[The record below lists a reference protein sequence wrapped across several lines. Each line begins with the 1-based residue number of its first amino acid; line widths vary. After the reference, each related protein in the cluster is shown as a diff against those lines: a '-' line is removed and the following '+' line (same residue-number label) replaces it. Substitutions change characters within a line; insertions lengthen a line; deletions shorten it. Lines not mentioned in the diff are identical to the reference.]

1 MSPKAILVCGGA
13 GYIGSHMVRLLV
25 ESGFDVVVLDDLS
38 TGHRKALSGVP
49 FVQGDV
55 GDPVLLD
62 TILTNNSIDVVMHF
76 CARSL
81 VGESVEAPLAYY
93 RNNLAN
99 TLTLIEALQR
109 HGVDRFVFSSTAA
122 VYGCPEARVLTEE
135 HPTRP
140 TNPYGRSKLMVEQV
154 LEDAANALGIRSVAL
169 RYFNSAG
176 AHPDGEIGE
185 SHDPET
191 HLIPNVLKAATGKG
205 PGLRIFGNDYQTRDG
220 TCIRDYVHVN
230 DLARAHLLSLDWM
243 ARNPGFK
250 AFNLGNGVG
259 FSVLE
264 VIEAARRVT
273 GQPILFDVQAR
284 RPGDPASLV
293 ASAELAR
300 EHLGWEPKY
309 ESIEDIIATA
319 WNWHKNPRF

>member
-1 MSPKAILVCGGA
+1 
-13 GYIGSHMVRLLV
+13 
-25 ESGFDVVVLDDLS
+25 
-38 TGHRKALSGVP
+38 
-49 FVQGDV
+49 
-55 GDPVLLD
+55 
-62 TILTNNSIDVVMHF
+62 
-76 CARSL
+76 
-81 VGESVEAPLAYY
+81 
-93 RNNLAN
+93 
-99 TLTLIEALQR
+99 
-109 HGVDRFVFSSTAA
+109 
-122 VYGCPEARVLTEE
+122 
-135 HPTRP
+135 
-140 TNPYGRSKLMVEQV
+140 
-154 LEDAANALGIRSVAL
+154 
-169 RYFNSAG
+169 
-176 AHPDGEIGE
+176 
-185 SHDPET
+185 
-191 HLIPNVLKAATGKG
+191 
-205 PGLRIFGNDYQTRDG
+205 
-220 TCIRDYVHVN
+220 
-230 DLARAHLLSLDWM
+230 M